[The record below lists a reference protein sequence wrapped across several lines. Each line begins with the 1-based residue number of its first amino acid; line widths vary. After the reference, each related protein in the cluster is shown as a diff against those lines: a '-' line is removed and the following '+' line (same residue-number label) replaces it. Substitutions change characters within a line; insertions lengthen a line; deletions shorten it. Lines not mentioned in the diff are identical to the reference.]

1 MTVSSSQKLLQHMF
15 QPLKSQHERLA
26 LRPVSI
32 HQEISLR
39 QEAQQIL
46 FFAIGASGVIVEGA
60 R

>member
-1 MTVSSSQKLLQHMF
+1 ML
-15 QPLKSQHERLA
+15 QPLKSHHERLA
-26 LRPVSI
+26 MRPVSI

-46 FFAIGASGVIVEGA
+46 FFTKGASAVIVAGA